1 MEIARLCDS
10 GLTGDRLLAEVATRL
25 REVVPFDGCFIS
37 STDPDTLLCTQHALA
52 DGMPPWVCSP
62 FFHNEFLGD
71 DFNKFSDLARMPS
84 GVRTL
89 GQATGG
95 QLGRSARYV
104 DINSALGFGH
114 EARIAFS
121 VGDRTWAIGNLLR
134 ARGSRDFNDS
144 ERRFLAAV
152 SEDIARG
159 MRTAILGERESGLL
173 DPDGLPSGPGV
184 VVFDAEGRPISA
196 TDEAVAWLRDLDTR
210 TPTTGAE
217 TAFGF
222 PLPLAA
228 SMLVA
233 RARAHAVGRGAPPAS
248 VRLRTRTGAGLRL
261 QAACTRTPTG
271 DPGGTALT
279 IAPAAAAELAP
290 TAVGA
295 YDLSQGEQEVTAFL
309 ARGFAP
315 ADIAARLDLSPD
327 AVTANMNSVL
337 HKTGS
342 SSRGQLAS
350 RLFND
355 HYYPA
360 HNAGCRPLVPA

>member
-37 STDPDTLLCTQHALA
+37 STDPDTLMCTHHALT
-52 DGMPPWVCSP
+52 DGLPPWVCGP
-62 FFHNEFLGD
+62 FFHNEFLD
-71 DFNKFSDLARMPS
+71 SDFNKFADLARMPA

-89 GQATGG
+89 GEATGG
-95 QLGRSARYV
+95 HLERSARYV
-104 DINSALGFGH
+104 DINATLGFGH
-114 EARIAFS
+114 EARIAFT

-134 ARGSRDFNDS
+134 EKGSSDFTEA
-144 ERRFLAAV
+144 ERQFLAVV

-159 MRTAILGERESGLL
+159 MRAAVLGEREAEAV

-184 VVFDAEGRPISA
+184 VVFDAEGRLISA
-196 TDEAVAWLRDLDTR
+196 TDEAAACLRSIDPR
-210 TPTTGAE
+210 TPTAGAA
-217 TAFGF
+217 TPFGF

-248 VRLRTRTGAGLRL
+248 VRLRTRNGAGLRL
-261 QAACTRTPTG
+261 QAACTRTPDGT
-271 DPGGTALT
+271 PGGTALT

-290 TAVGA
+290 TVVGT
-295 YDLSQGEQEVTAFL
+295 YDLSRREQAVTAYL
-309 ARGFAP
+309 TRGFAP
-315 ADIAARLDLSPD
+315 ADIAARLGLAAD
-327 AVTANMNSVL
+327 AVDLDVRSVL
-337 HKTGS
+337 HKTDS
-342 SSRGQLAS
+342 ANRGQLTS
-350 RLFND
+350 RIFTD

-360 HNAGCRPLVPA
+360 HNAGCRPFVAA